1 MTGQAASWTIAE
13 ICSSGFR
20 RQGPTR
26 RARSLRLCCDE
37 RSDTA
42 DVEVAADDLMAKR
55 FDDGPDRFESVV
67 VLVRDQHLQA
77 MFRLE
82 RHHASPMMFRDPTLS
97 RYTLRSAGDST
108 PGPSGALN
116 NRTSHLQRSP
126 TANWDGANLD
136 AQAES
141 GHPGWPIFRP
151 TKEEPMPASITLPE
165 HHDGAIR
172 VVSETAQIVAV
183 CLEGDFDLTNAPA
196 LDSQINR
203 SLDGGTD
210 LNLGPQRGQ
219 LHRLQRHP
227 RRRARRAVGRSRKQT
242 IVLQL
247 GTAAI
252 VERFHRNRQH
262 RTSATP
268 RP

>member
-1 MTGQAASWTIAE
+1 M
-13 ICSSGFR
+13 
-20 RQGPTR
+20 
-26 RARSLRLCCDE
+26 
-37 RSDTA
+37 
-42 DVEVAADDLMAKR
+42 
-55 FDDGPDRFESVV
+55 
-67 VLVRDQHLQA
+67 
-77 MFRLE
+77 
-82 RHHASPMMFRDPTLS
+82 
-97 RYTLRSAGDST
+97 
-108 PGPSGALN
+108 
-116 NRTSHLQRSP
+116 NR
-126 TANWDGANLD
+126 DGASLD

-210 LNLGPQRGQ
+210 LILD
-219 LHRLQRHP
+219 LSEASFIDSSVIHVVV
-227 RRRARRAVGRSRKQT
+227 RAAQSAGARKQT

-252 VERFHRNRQH
+252 VERVIEIANIEQVLPRAHDRQEAL
-262 RTSATP
+262 RMIQQQAASV
-268 RP
+268 